1 MVKYLKNEKIPIVSI
16 DKQNE
21 FFVFATKK
29 EEERK
34 NLNAQKEKLLNEK
47 ETLIQK
53 YFK

>member
-1 MVKYLKNEKIPIVSI
+1 MNAQM
-16 DKQNE
+16 KQIKVPVPPLIQQQE
-21 FFVFATKK
+21 FAQFATKK
-29 EEERK
+29 EEEKK